1 MRLVDRDDIRR
12 SLEPTHVPLCVKCG
26 TSMWTIQIEDFADQG
41 RRTYE
46 CASTTRRSS
55 RVVRLTCVNAPK
67 LAQANA
73 LDLSNL
79 FGMTNAG
86 DDAREARAR

>member
-12 SLEPTHVPLCVKCG
+12 SLEPTQVPLCVKCG

-46 CASTTRRSS
+46 CPECLYNTTII
-55 RVVRLTCVNAPK
+55 TGGPVNMRERAEV
-67 LAQANA
+67 
-73 LDLSNL
+73 
-79 FGMTNAG
+79 GAG
-86 DDAREARAR
+86 